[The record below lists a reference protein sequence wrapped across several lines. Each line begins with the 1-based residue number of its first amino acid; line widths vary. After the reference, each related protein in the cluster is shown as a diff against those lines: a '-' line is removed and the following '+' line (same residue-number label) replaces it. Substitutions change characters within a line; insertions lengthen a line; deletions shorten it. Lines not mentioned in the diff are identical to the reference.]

1 MGDVG
6 SVLHL
11 PFHGVIRLE
20 DQNMRLVQH
29 FEELRKRIMITLVAF
44 LLSLILAFIY
54 VQDIYHVL
62 VKDLPFKL
70 ALLGPSDILV
80 VYLMIASVV
89 AITAIIPVAAHQ
101 VWLYVRPALTPKERR
116 VTIAYIPA
124 LFTLFIVGI
133 SFGYFILF
141 PLVLNF
147 LMSISNDMFTTFFTT
162 EKYFHFLFHMTLPF
176 GFLFELPVVIMF
188 LTSLGVINPYR
199 LQKIRKYAY
208 FLLIFVSILVTPPD
222 FLSDILVIIPLLL
235 LYESSISLSKF
246 VYKRQKRTKEEK
258 NEVYEESV

>member
-1 MGDVG
+1 MD
-6 SVLHL
+6 
-11 PFHGVIRLE
+11 E
-20 DQNMRLVQH
+20 QNMHLVQH
-29 FEELRKRIMITLVAF
+29 FEELRKRIIITLVVF
-44 LLSLILAFIY
+44 LLSFVLVFIY

-70 ALLGPSDILV
+70 ALLGPSDILL

-89 AITAIIPVAAHQ
+89 AITATIPVAAHQ
-101 VWLYVRPALTPKERR
+101 AWLYVRPALTPKERR

-124 LFTLFIVGI
+124 LFILFILGI

-147 LMSISNDMFTTFFTT
+147 LMSLTNDMFTTFFTT
-162 EKYFHFLFHMTLPF
+162 EKYFRFLLHMTLPF

-188 LTSLGVINPYR
+188 LTSLGIINPYC
-199 LQKIRKYAY
+199 LQKIRRYAY
-208 FLLIFVSILVTPPD
+208 FILIIVSILITPPD

-246 VYKRQKRTKEEK
+246 VYKRQQRE
-258 NEVYEESV
+258 